1 MKRISK
7 LITAAL
13 LSGCLGIP
21 GISTVLAADSTYQID
36 SVDDLSRFSEYCRVN
51 TWSDGLTVE
60 LTADLDLGDG
70 LRSGSI
76 AYFNGTFH
84 GNSHKIVNLKSQRP
98 LFQTIGPEGSVSDL
112 TLSAVID
119 SSRDN
124 TAALVSENNGTLEK
138 IAVDALVSGKTT
150 AGILSAVNNGTI
162 TSCEVTGGLTAD
174 SSVGGIAG
182 KNRGVIDS
190 CVNRA
195 HVNTNVDDSRIGV
208 EEIRDIMENILL
220 TKSLNNAENLRTRID
235 VGGIAGFNMS
245 GGTVTGCTNEGSVG
259 YPHNGFNTGGICGR
273 TGGAVENCR
282 NSGNV
287 YGRRGTGGIVGK
299 QQPEINLD
307 FSQDVL
313 SSMSDEMDGINSLI
327 TDTLNTTENISES
340 TYSRL
345 SGLSRS
351 MTDVKN
357 STNVIYNASL
367 DRFDEVADEVNS
379 TTDTLVGA
387 AEDIAADTE
396 GLDESF
402 DDLSRMTRQI
412 DASADDMTE
421 AFGLTAE
428 ERGRLLSLNE
438 QLKNDLN
445 TTLPFTQEVENNLL
459 PLVPEER
466 RARISQGLGEINR
479 MAGDIRAM
487 QTLLSG
493 FRNTRD
499 RIADG
504 SLGVDAARRDRAL
517 SSSVSEVLDSLG
529 DLDDA
534 LSHLSSFSSSLG
546 GSISGAAG
554 GVNINL
560 QANEAVRKAGNDV
573 YAGLD
578 SISGQLDSMN
588 AGAREDSLEVIRNLN
603 EINSRFSRLTD
614 LMKNERDRLNDIAD
628 NGGIFVD
635 TSEDVN
641 SASRITACRNMADIS
656 GDSLTG
662 GIAGTIGVEYDL
674 DPEEDILRTN
684 SRSLDYTFDVSAVI
698 FDSVNTGRVSAR
710 ANHTGGITGKAD
722 LGYLRMNTNEG
733 DIVSEDGYFVGGI
746 AGYSEA
752 RLEGNTA
759 RCRITGKKNTGGI
772 CGYGRE
778 LRDNRAVVTILG
790 AVEYAGTIAGSV
802 DSLDP
807 ENIRNNLYYSGNLGA
822 IDDIDYGG
830 LAEKAETPLDTVLVK
845 FLVNGHLAGLEEVKA
860 GTVLKDIPHP
870 EAEER
875 EGFYLRW
882 DTEPETVIS
891 EDTVVDSVYS
901 LPVASLS
908 SQETEAGTNKPLVIV
923 DGQFRE
929 EDVLTC
935 RREGEGHYFVTI
947 PDDGL
952 AERQVRVLKPV
963 MLNRVTRKPLSVKTR
978 IAVNGAEAG
987 TETFGDYLIFRTGA
1001 RELEIVVT
1009 QEEPLIRRIAAP
1021 AAAVLTILVFLI
1033 ITAVVKKR
1041 KRLSR
1046 PEKAEQTGPSAGAG
1060 KEES

>member
-13 LSGCLGIP
+13 LSGCLAIL
-21 GISTVLAADSTYQID
+21 GISAAEAADTVFQIN
-36 SVDDLSRFSEYCRVN
+36 SAEDLQRLSENCRTN
-51 TWSDGLTVE
+51 TWSDGVTVE
-60 LTADLDLGDG
+60 LNTDLDLLNGPYV
-70 LRSGSI
+70 GSI

-84 GNSHKIVNLKSQRP
+84 GNSHKIVNLEGQRP
-98 LFQTIGPEGSVSDL
+98 LFQTIGPEGRVSDL
-112 TLSAVID
+112 RLSATID
-119 SSRDN
+119 STRDN

-138 IAVDALVSGKTT
+138 ITVDGLVTGKST
-150 AGILSAVNNGTI
+150 AGLLSAVNNGIIST
-162 TSCEVTGGLTAD
+162 CEVTGVLTGD
-174 SSVGGIAG
+174 NSVGSIAG
-182 KNRGVIDS
+182 KNQGYIDS

-195 HVNTNVDDSRIGV
+195 YINTNVDDSNVGID
-208 EEIRDIMENILL
+208 EIRDIMENILL
-220 TKSLNNAENLRTRID
+220 TKTINNVENLRTRID
-235 VGGIAGFNMS
+235 VGGIAGFNMN
-245 GGTVTGCTNEGSVG
+245 GGTVINCTNEGIVG

-273 TGGAVENCR
+273 SGGVVENCV

-313 SSMSDEMDGINSLI
+313 SSMSDEMEGINSLI

-340 TYSRL
+340 TYNRL

-412 DASADDMTE
+412 DDAADDMTE

-428 ERGRLLSLNE
+428 ERGRLISLNE
-438 QLKNDLN
+438 QLKSDMN

-459 PLVPEER
+459 PQVPEER
-466 RARISQGLGEINR
+466 RARISQGLAGINR

-487 QTLLSG
+487 RTMLFGL
-493 FRNTRD
+493 RNTRD

-504 SLGVDAARRDRAL
+504 SVGVEANQREKAL
-517 SSSVSEVLDSLG
+517 SAGVSGVLDSLG

-534 LSHLSSFSSSLG
+534 LSEFSSFASSLG
-546 GSISGAAG
+546 GTISGAAG
-554 GVNINL
+554 SIDINL
-560 QANEAVRKAGNDV
+560 KANETVRNAGNDI

-588 AGAREDSLEVIRNLN
+588 AGAREDSLEGIRNLN

-635 TSEDVN
+635 TSTDVN
-641 SASRITACRNMADIS
+641 SASRIVSCRNMADIS

-674 DPEEDILRTN
+674 DPDEDILRTN
-684 SRSLDYTFDVSAVI
+684 SRSLDYSFGVSAAI
-698 FDSVNTGRVSAR
+698 FDSVNAGGVSAR
-710 ANHTGGITGKAD
+710 ANHAGGITGKAD
-722 LGYLRMNTNEG
+722 LGYLKMNTNEG
-733 DIVSEDGYFVGGI
+733 DVTSEDGYFIGGI

-752 RLEGNTA
+752 SLEGNTA
-759 RCRITGKKNTGGI
+759 RCRVTGKKNTGGI
-772 CGYGRE
+772 CGYGKE
-778 LRDNRAVVTILG
+778 LWDNRAVVTVLG
-790 AVEYAGTIAGSV
+790 TEEYAGTIAGNV

-807 ENIRNNLYYSGNLGA
+807 ENLRNNLYYSGNYGA
-822 IDDIDYGG
+822 VDDIDYAGM
-830 LAEKAETPLDTVLVK
+830 AEKAETPLDTVLVK

-882 DTEPETVIS
+882 DTDPETVIS

-963 MLNRVTRKPLSVKTR
+963 MLNRVTRKPLSAKTR

-1021 AAAVLTILVFLI
+1021 AAAVLTILVLLI

-1060 KEES
+1060 KEDS